1 MEDYTHHTDK
11 HLLLETPVQKI
22 GPISLNDKMKETYR
36 AAEYSDNQK
45 KEMEKSIIN
54 RSTTKKFGR
63 RQKFVVPSTNKL
75 EKKNIE
81 TFREHQ
87 NIIKEE

>member
-1 MEDYTHHTDK
+1 
-11 HLLLETPVQKI
+11 
-22 GPISLNDKMKETYR
+22 MKETYR

-63 RQKFVVPSTNKL
+63 R
-75 EKKNIE
+75 
-81 TFREHQ
+81 
-87 NIIKEE
+87 